1 MFPTAPASPASAQS
15 EPLEDCL
22 SSLLP
27 SAELSPQALHR
38 AMRHAVFPGG
48 KRIRPRLLLTVSAA
62 CAADEAET
70 ELAMHAACAIE
81 LIHSASL
88 VHDDLPCFDDARQR
102 RGLPTVH
109 ALYGEPLA
117 VLAGDALLTRAFEL
131 MAESPPR
138 LARRALR
145 IVRLLGQATG
155 SREGII
161 GGQSLEQGCAVTD
174 RSGPRAERARELD
187 SGRAAAPAESR
198 GVVSLEFSPD
208 ILDRYHAMKTAAL
221 FRLAAEAG
229 AVAAGATDAP
239 AWGEVGQCLGLA
251 YQLADDLC
259 DTCGSEAVAGK
270 PVRRDQDLGRPN
282 AVAVAGEQSTRA
294 RLQGLLA
301 QALARTV
308 ELAADPK
315 PLVGLIEE
323 LSGHF
328 MRTTA

>member
-1 MFPTAPASPASAQS
+1 MFPTAPASPASAQP
-15 EPLEDCL
+15 EPLEDFL

-27 SAELSPQALHR
+27 SAELAPQALHR

-109 ALYGEPLA
+109 LVYGEPLA

-161 GGQSLEQGCAVTD
+161 GGQSLEQSSAYTG
-174 RSGPRAERARELD
+174 RELPR
-187 SGRAAAPAESR
+187 SKFASAATPVEGAAAGSLRTEPAE
-198 GVVSLEFSPD
+198 FPPD

-251 YQLADDLC
+251 FQLADDLC
-259 DTCGSEAVAGK
+259 DACGSEAAAGK

-282 AVAVAGEQSTRA
+282 AVVVAGEQSTRT
-294 RLQGLLA
+294 RLQGLLT

-315 PLVGLIEE
+315 PLVSLIEE

>member
-1 MFPTAPASPASAQS
+1 MFPTAPASPASAQP
-15 EPLEDCL
+15 EPLEAFL

-27 SAELSPQALHR
+27 SAELAPQALHR

-109 ALYGEPLA
+109 LVYGEPLA

-161 GGQSLEQGCAVTD
+161 GGQSLEQSSAFAAQELPAAKFASAATPAEGAAGAL
-174 RSGPRAERARELD
+174 RSGPAEFA
-187 SGRAAAPAESR
+187 
-198 GVVSLEFSPD
+198 PD

-259 DTCGSEAVAGK
+259 DACGSEAAAGK

-282 AVAVAGEQSTRA
+282 AVVVAGEQSTRA
-294 RLQGLLA
+294 RLQGLLT

-315 PLVGLIEE
+315 PLVNLIEE

>member
-1 MFPTAPASPASAQS
+1 MFPTAPATPAPAKPD
-15 EPLEDCL
+15 PLEEYL

-27 SAELSPQALHR
+27 SSDLAPQALHR

-48 KRIRPRLLLTVSAA
+48 KRIRPRLLLTVAAA

-109 ALYGEPLA
+109 VLYGEPLA

-131 MAESPPR
+131 MAETPAR

-155 SREGII
+155 SRDGII
-161 GGQSLEQGCAVTD
+161 GGQSLEQ
-174 RSGPRAERARELD
+174 SGLSPALPARP
-187 SGRAAAPAESR
+187 APADGPDEWR
-198 GVVSLEFSPD
+198 LAGPLGFAPD

-259 DTCGSEAVAGK
+259 DTCGSEAAAGK
-270 PVRRDQDLGRPN
+270 PVRRDLDLGRPN
-282 AVAVAGEQSTRA
+282 AVVVAGEHSTRT
-294 RLQGLLA
+294 RLQSLLD
-301 QALARTV
+301 QALGRTV
-308 ELAADPK
+308 ELAAEPK

-323 LSGHF
+323 LTGHF

>member
-1 MFPTAPASPASAQS
+1 MFPTAPASPASAKPD
-15 EPLEDCL
+15 PLEEYL

-27 SAELSPQALHR
+27 SSDLAPQALHR

-48 KRIRPRLLLTVSAA
+48 KRIRPRLLLTVAAA

-109 ALYGEPLA
+109 VLYGEPLA

-131 MAESPPR
+131 MAETPAR

-161 GGQSLEQGCAVTD
+161 GGQSLEQNDLVAP
-174 RSGPRAERARELD
+174 GPARPATPEGPGERRLP
-187 SGRAAAPAESR
+187 GPLGFAP
-198 GVVSLEFSPD
+198 G

-259 DTCGSEAVAGK
+259 DTFGSEAAAGK
-270 PVRRDQDLGRPN
+270 PVRRDLDLGRPN
-282 AVAVAGEQSTRA
+282 AVVVSGEHSTRA
-294 RLQGLLA
+294 RLQSLLD
-301 QALARTV
+301 QALARTM
-308 ELAADPK
+308 ELAAEPK

-323 LSGHF
+323 LTGHF

>member
-1 MFPTAPASPASAQS
+1 MFPTAPASPASAQP
-15 EPLEDCL
+15 EPLEDFL

-27 SAELSPQALHR
+27 SAELEPQALHR

-109 ALYGEPLA
+109 LVYGEPLA
-117 VLAGDALLTRAFEL
+117 VLAGDALLTRAFEI

-161 GGQSLEQGCAVTD
+161 GGQSLEQSSAFAAQALPLSKFASAATPIEG
-174 RSGPRAERARELD
+174 
-187 SGRAAAPAESR
+187 AAASGSPGAAAAE
-198 GVVSLEFSPD
+198 FAPD

-229 AVAAGATDAP
+229 AVAAGATDAS

-259 DTCGSEAVAGK
+259 DACGSEAAAGK

-282 AVAVAGEQSTRA
+282 AVVVAGEQSTRV
-294 RLQGLLA
+294 RLQGLLT

-315 PLVGLIEE
+315 PLVSLIEE

>member
-1 MFPTAPASPASAQS
+1 MFPTAPATPAPAKPD
-15 EPLEDCL
+15 PLEEYL

-27 SAELSPQALHR
+27 SSDLAPQALHR

-48 KRIRPRLLLTVSAA
+48 KRIRPRLLLTVAAA

-109 ALYGEPLA
+109 VLYGEPLA

-131 MAESPPR
+131 LAETPPR

-145 IVRLLGQATG
+145 IVKLLGRATG
-155 SREGII
+155 SLEGII
-161 GGQSLEQGCAVTD
+161 GGQSLEQVDFGTD
-174 RSGPRAERARELD
+174 
-187 SGRAAAPAESR
+187 
-198 GVVSLEFSPD
+198 
-208 ILDRYHAMKTAAL
+208 IIDRYHAMKTAAL

-229 AVAAGATDAP
+229 ATAAGATDAG
-239 AWGEVGQCLGLA
+239 AWGEVGHSLGLA

-259 DTCGSEAVAGK
+259 DAVGSAEAAGK
-270 PVRRDQDLGRPN
+270 PVRRDTSLGRPN
-282 AVAVAGEQSTRA
+282 AVVATGEQATRQ
-294 RLQGLLA
+294 RLQSLLD
-301 QALARTV
+301 QVVVRTHQ
-308 ELAADPK
+308 LAAEPK
-315 PLVGLIEE
+315 PLLELIVE
-323 LSGHF
+323 LTGHF
-328 MRTTA
+328 LRTTT

>member
-1 MFPTAPASPASAQS
+1 MFPTAPASPASA
-15 EPLEDCL
+15 ELDPLEEFL
-22 SSLLP
+22 SSILP
-27 SAELSPQALHR
+27 DADTAPMALHR

-48 KRIRPRLLLTVSAA
+48 KRIRPRLLLTVAAA
-62 CAADEAET
+62 CAADEAEL

-102 RGLPTVH
+102 RGRPTVH
-109 ALYGEPLA
+109 MIYGEPLA

-131 MAESPPR
+131 MAETSPR

-161 GGQSLEQGCAVTD
+161 GGQSLEQSAHAN
-174 RSGPRAERARELD
+174 RS
-187 SGRAAAPAESR
+187 PA
-198 GVVSLEFSPD
+198 GTLGFAPD

-229 AVAAGATDAP
+229 ATAAGATDAP
-239 AWGEVGQCLGLA
+239 AWAEVGQCLGLA

-259 DTCGSEAVAGK
+259 DTCGSQEAAGK
-270 PVRRDQDLGRPN
+270 PVRRDVDLGRPN
-282 AVAVAGEQSTRA
+282 AVVATGEQLTRT
-294 RLQGLLA
+294 RLQGLLD
-301 QALARTV
+301 QALARTAA
-308 ELAADPK
+308 LAAEPK
-315 PLVGLIEE
+315 PLVSLIEE

-328 MRTTA
+328 MRTTTT

>member
-1 MFPTAPASPASAQS
+1 MFPTAPATPAPAKPD
-15 EPLEDCL
+15 PLEEYL

-27 SAELSPQALHR
+27 SSDLAPQALHR

-48 KRIRPRLLLTVSAA
+48 KRIRPRLLLTVAAA

-109 ALYGEPLA
+109 VLYGEPLA

-131 MAESPPR
+131 MAETPAR

-155 SREGII
+155 SRDGII
-161 GGQSLEQGCAVTD
+161 GGQSLEQDGVTATLSARPASAD
-174 RSGPRAERARELD
+174 WPGEWLPGPLGFA
-187 SGRAAAPAESR
+187 
-198 GVVSLEFSPD
+198 PD

-259 DTCGSEAVAGK
+259 DTCGSAAAAGK
-270 PVRRDQDLGRPN
+270 PVRRDLDLGRPN
-282 AVAVAGEQSTRA
+282 AVVASGEHSTRT
-294 RLQGLLA
+294 RLQSLLD
-301 QALARTV
+301 QALGRTV
-308 ELAADPK
+308 ELAAEPK

-323 LSGHF
+323 LTGHF